1 MSMRKISFRKYLT
14 KKRRGALTDE
24 DTRVSRH
31 VSTGEFNG
39 GWFGGA
45 CPSDLEL
52 EAGHVELCSAY
63 TASDVEGYYC
73 IESQ

>member
-1 MSMRKISFRKYLT
+1 MSIAKKSILENCLT
-14 KKRRGALTDE
+14 KGEEALTDE

-45 CPSDLEL
+45 CASDLEL

-73 IESQ
+73 ITSQ